1 MYKFYIYAYDAIDV
15 VSYIKARKENKYY
28 NIVPYDKYFDS
39 SYYDEEFMRDG
50 LLDEDA
56 MNEALTKELPS
67 LRDIYLYIEP
77 DENDENTIYLYR
89 YVDGITLDVGELVHT
104 K

>member
-39 SYYDEEFMRDG
+39 SYYDEEFKRDG
-50 LLDEDA
+50 LLDEEA
-56 MNEALTKELPS
+56 INEALTKELPS
-67 LRDIYLYIEP
+67 TRDIYFFTMP
-77 DENDENTIYLYR
+77 DENDENIIYLYR
-89 YVDGITLDVGELVHT
+89 CIDGITLDVGELVHT